1 MSKRSTHVLTVSS
14 RQRSRHSQLP
24 ILLVTGMLSLLFLY
38 MSYTCLTFGTETS
51 GSGTGFPDLPF
62 DTVTSGLTDP
72 ISTADP
78 TPATID
84 TAVAPA
90 DDLHYFY
97 SQLSAE
103 DKEVYDQ
110 LLTCLQDH
118 TEELTLTGTSSEKME
133 ALLTC
138 VLSDHPEL
146 FWMGSSYHS
155 ASLVGSTVFYP
166 IYNRTAAQVSAEQ
179 PLVDS
184 ALQTAQDTIGQP
196 ASEYETVKAVYEYI
210 VRTVDYVSGDD
221 DQNIIS
227 SLVDHASVCAG
238 YSRGMQLL
246 LQQYG
251 IQSIYTTGTVIDS
264 GPHAWLVVRIDGNYY
279 NVDVTF
285 ADRNSEND
293 VVPDMIGCNYAYLCV
308 PDDLFYQD
316 RLQDPSYLSVPSCT
330 QEDLEYYRMNDHYF
344 TSYDEA
350 AASMEQNLR
359 SGELFWEG
367 QFDTPELYQQLI
379 DSNPYSTLAIESGI
393 SGTFRTVMDDDA
405 RIVTCYYT
413 AA

>member
-1 MSKRSTHVLTVSS
+1 M
-14 RQRSRHSQLP
+14 
-24 ILLVTGMLSLLFLY
+24 
-38 MSYTCLTFGTETS
+38 
-51 GSGTGFPDLPF
+51 
-62 DTVTSGLTDP
+62 
-72 ISTADP
+72 
-78 TPATID
+78 
-84 TAVAPA
+84 
-90 DDLHYFY
+90 
-97 SQLSAE
+97 
-103 DKEVYDQ
+103 
-110 LLTCLQDH
+110 
-118 TEELTLTGTSSEKME
+118 
-133 ALLTC
+133 
-138 VLSDHPEL
+138 
-146 FWMGSSYHS
+146 
-155 ASLVGSTVFYP
+155 
-166 IYNRTAAQVSAEQ
+166 
-179 PLVDS
+179 
-184 ALQTAQDTIGQP
+184 
-196 ASEYETVKAVYEYI
+196 
-210 VRTVDYVSGDD
+210 DYVSGDD

-293 VVPDMIGCNYAYLCV
+293 VVPDMIDCNYAYLCV